1 MNGLEL
7 LMNQF
12 WVIHDR
18 EKEQYYQ
25 VKRELKDKQL
35 MRFMQEVLGWRVIH
49 TEQLI
54 KLEKLPTHAESFMGI
69 QQFLEARDYCLFCA
83 LLIFL
88 EDKEENSQFLLSEL
102 IRYVETIMSE
112 YLEVDWT
119 SYSQRKSLVRVLQF
133 AEEMGMLKTYEG
145 DSSNYSNEQA
155 SEVLYENTGV
165 SRYFATNFSRDITSV
180 EDWNTFENDLVE
192 ESDHTTVN
200 RVFRQLLLSPA
211 MYWDDKNDNDAMYL
225 KTKRMYIQSNLQKY
239 MNLTL
244 QVNHHTASA
253 VYVDTQTIG
262 NIHPKNG
269 MLSEI
274 VLLICKMI
282 HDDAD
287 NKRKFVI
294 QENETIEM
302 TRSRF
307 CDLLLKIKKQYQ
319 SLWSK
324 EYREMSNE
332 KYIIQ
337 VMNYM
342 KNWMMLKE
350 EEEMIIVYPSC
361 ALVGGKYTEYME
373 EKVNG

>member
-274 VLLICKMI
+274 VLLVCKMI
-282 HDDAD
+282 HDDAND
-287 NKRKFVI
+287 KRKFVI
-294 QENETIEM
+294 QENETIEV

-361 ALVGGKYTEYME
+361 ALVGGKYAEYME

>member
-12 WVIHDR
+12 WVIHDQ

-54 KLEKLPTHAESFMGI
+54 KLEKLPTYAESFMGI

-274 VLLICKMI
+274 VLLVCKMI
-282 HDDAD
+282 HDDAND
-287 NKRKFVI
+287 RRKFVI
-294 QENETIEM
+294 QENETIEV

>member
-274 VLLICKMI
+274 VLLVCKMI
-282 HDDAD
+282 HDDAND
-287 NKRKFVI
+287 KRKFVI
-294 QENETIEM
+294 QENETIEV

>member
-192 ESDHTTVN
+192 ESDYTTVN

-244 QVNHHTASA
+244 QINHHTASA

-274 VLLICKMI
+274 VLLVCKMI
-282 HDDAD
+282 HDDAND
-287 NKRKFVI
+287 KRKFVI
-294 QENETIEM
+294 QENETIEV

>member
-192 ESDHTTVN
+192 ESDYTTVN

-274 VLLICKMI
+274 VLLVCKMI
-282 HDDAD
+282 HDDAND
-287 NKRKFVI
+287 KRKFVI
-294 QENETIEM
+294 QENETIEV

>member
-274 VLLICKMI
+274 VLLVCKMI
-282 HDDAD
+282 HDDAND
-287 NKRKFVI
+287 RRKFVI
-294 QENETIEM
+294 QENETIEV

-361 ALVGGKYTEYME
+361 TLVGGKYTEYME

>member
-180 EDWNTFENDLVE
+180 EDWKTFENDLVE

-274 VLLICKMI
+274 VLLVCKMI
-282 HDDAD
+282 HDDAND
-287 NKRKFVI
+287 KRKFVI
-294 QENETIEM
+294 QENETIEV